1 MYIEKMLEFL
11 RNFSTQLACKFF
23 TLTFVGC
30 VHQRIVYCVMM
41 VPLVKIIEKKFITP
55 HEWFHA
61 DDWNKYLLP
70 LSSATFLFIIYMYEI
85 IFLNPKFYGVQCF
98 NTYKALR
105 QPRAAAAAA
114 AVFAKIASIFY
125 AASLEFLVDAEKYRV
140 KTKVR
145 DDFSRTFSSDLTVV
159 ITYSKT
165 LMVEKNT
172 QWP

>member
-1 MYIEKMLEFL
+1 M
-11 RNFSTQLACKFF
+11 SDF
-23 TLTFVGC
+23 TLMIETN
-30 VHQRIVYCVMM
+30 IYC
-41 VPLVKIIEKKFITP
+41 PFPST
-55 HEWFHA
+55 
-61 DDWNKYLLP
+61 
-70 LSSATFLFIIYMYEI
+70 TFLFIFYICEI
-85 IFLNPKFYGVQCF
+85 MFLILSSTAHCF

-105 QPRAAAAAA
+105 QPRAA

-172 QWP
+172 Q